1 MTLRKQSNNKGVE
14 IGMLP
19 SLNGEGGFQVCNLSE
34 INGGMCETREDF
46 LIAAKAGSI
55 MGTLQAGYTNFRY
68 LTDASRRIIE
78 NEALIGVSITG
89 WMNNPDILFDKNNMI
104 QGAEEVKKWNKIT
117 ADLIGINQAAR
128 CTAVKPS
135 GNASVLLNTASGI
148 HGEHSARYFRNVQ
161 MNEQDDVL
169 TLLKEINPK
178 LVEKSVWSSTGTDWV
193 VSFPVETI
201 PGSVVKENLLG
212 VKQLDYVK
220 LAQQFW
226 VEYGTNIDRCV
237 DKNLRHN
244 VSNTITVDDWD
255 EVEQY
260 IFDNRKWFAG
270 ISLLSAMGD
279 KAYPQAPFTEVFT
292 ADEIMQKYGAA
303 SMLASGLIVDGLT
316 AFNQNLWVACDTVN
330 GWGEKIEEDCKEH
343 LLKKDWVRRAKNFA
357 NNYFNGDVLEMTN
370 CLKDCYNLHKWLT
383 IQRTMKHIDF
393 SEELKEKNF
402 VDADTLASQGCSGG
416 VCEVTW

>member
-1 MTLRKQSNNKGVE
+1 
-14 IGMLP
+14 MLP
-19 SLNGEGGFQVCNLSE
+19 ALNGESGFQVCNLSE
-34 INGGMCETREDF
+34 INGGMCETTEDF

-68 LTDASRRIIE
+68 LTDASKQIIE

-89 WMNNPDILFDKNNMI
+89 WMNNPEVLFNQDNMI
-104 QGAEEVKKWNKIT
+104 RGAEEVKKWNKIT

-201 PGSVVKENLLG
+201 PGSIVKENLMG

-226 VEYGTNIDRCV
+226 VEYGTNVDRCV
-237 DKNLRHN
+237 DKNL
-244 VSNTITVDDWD
+244 
-255 EVEQY
+255 
-260 IFDNRKWFAG
+260 
-270 ISLLSAMGD
+270 
-279 KAYPQAPFTEVFT
+279 
-292 ADEIMQKYGAA
+292 
-303 SMLASGLIVDGLT
+303 
-316 AFNQNLWVACDTVN
+316 
-330 GWGEKIEEDCKEH
+330 
-343 LLKKDWVRRAKNFA
+343 
-357 NNYFNGDVLEMTN
+357 
-370 CLKDCYNLHKWLT
+370 
-383 IQRTMKHIDF
+383 
-393 SEELKEKNF
+393 
-402 VDADTLASQGCSGG
+402 
-416 VCEVTW
+416 